1 MIRTMNGPSELWR
14 MRRQFASQ
22 LAACSFMTYALCLSS
37 RHPSR
42 FQICRSTGQIAMTEL
57 LPGISS
63 NLPVCATSDVVP
75 FRLTLNMQ
83 TFLGPIF
90 TEGILTSGILAIAR
104 SLTEPEVQRIF
115 VIDILKKLIPLQ
127 YALEQQLCLFGRDEV
142 ISWMT
147 MQRRPWTVGDAA
159 FRQGVAA
166 NIDNVVKRT
175 EVMACKTEREN
186 VSAQSSCLLRHDQPS
201 F

>member
-1 MIRTMNGPSELWR
+1 MDGPSELWR
-14 MRRQFASQ
+14 MRRQFGSQ
-22 LAACSFMTYALCLSS
+22 LAASCFMTFVLCLSS
-37 RHPSR
+37 RNPSR

-63 NLPVCATSDVVP
+63 GLPVFATSDVVP
-75 FRLTLNMQ
+75 FRLTPNMQ

-90 TEGILTSGILAIAR
+90 TESILTSGIMAIGR
-104 SLTEPEVQRIF
+104 SLTEPEVSASPF
-115 VIDILKKLIPLQ
+115 DVSNELNVLQ

-147 MQRRPWTVGDAA
+147 MQRRPWMVGDAA

-166 NIDNVVKRT
+166 NIDGVVKRA

-186 VSAQSSCLLRHDQPS
+186 VSLLALVFSDYTLSSL
-201 F
+201 